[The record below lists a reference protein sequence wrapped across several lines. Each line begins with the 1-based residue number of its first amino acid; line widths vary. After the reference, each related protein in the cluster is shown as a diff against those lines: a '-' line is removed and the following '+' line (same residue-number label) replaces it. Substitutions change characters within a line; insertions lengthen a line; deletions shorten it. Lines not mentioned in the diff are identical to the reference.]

1 MSCNGLDMTEGNIT
15 TLTRELASARNS
27 ASVCYRQFCEMLSHA
42 LNSATSLD
50 KWIQETASSTRSSS
64 HNRTS
69 PTAQTTISD
78 KHLKNPQSDLAPVKN
93 ITVTDSVYRLRANQ
107 SCPSDFFTKQHFQ
120 ADFDDVRVRSLPE
133 QRVRMLRA
141 KDGPLIRCE
150 RGSLQQEGLHN
161 LISALQ
167 QCSSLTGA

>member
-15 TLTRELASARNS
+15 TLTRKLASARNN
-27 ASVCYRQFCEMLSHA
+27 ASVCYRQFCEMLSHV
-42 LNSATSLD
+42 LNGATSLE
-50 KWIQETASSTRSSS
+50 KWIQETTRSTRSSS
-64 HNRTS
+64 HNHTL

-78 KHLKNPQSDLAPVKN
+78 KHLKNPQSDLSPVKS
-93 ITVTDSVYRLRANQ
+93 ITVADSDYRLRANQ
-107 SCPSDFFTKQHFQ
+107 SCPSDFFTRQNFQ
-120 ADFDDVRVRSLPE
+120 AEFDDVRVRSLPE
-133 QRVRMLRA
+133 QRVSMLRG
-141 KDGPLIRCE
+141 KDGPSIRCE